1 MFGKNNTLVG
11 QTIIRITRAITA
23 NRSGSA
29 SIVYSSIGHFN
40 MPQTVNIATPTGGVI
55 PPRVTQVIMT
65 KPK

>member
-1 MFGKNNTLVG
+1 MFGRNNTLVG
-11 QTIIRITRAITA
+11 QTIISVTSAMTA

-29 SIVYSSIGHFN
+29 SIVYSSIGHFS

-55 PPRVTQVIMT
+55 PPSVTQVIMT